1 MRTTA
6 ASSPCSRTS
15 ADPTHGDRT
24 VTRVPAPVLAL
35 AAMLSVQIGAALA
48 KTRFD
53 EVGSVGAAAL
63 RLVIGALVL
72 LLVVRPRVRHWT
84 RGQWTAAVLLGL
96 ALGGMNVFIYVA
108 FASIPIG
115 VAVTIE
121 FLGPLT
127 LSLAHTRRWRD
138 VTWAVLAL
146 AGVVLLGVGPAAV
159 TAVGGVVAAIAAAAC
174 WAGYIVMNRR
184 VGAAIPGVDGL
195 AVSMVVAMLVSLP
208 TGLRPAVDGVV
219 GDPSLLLVF
228 AGVALLSTVL
238 PYALE
243 MLALRRMPT
252 RVFGV
257 LQSLGPAIAALAG
270 LVVLHEELAVQEV
283 VALACVSV
291 ASVGV
296 TLSARR
302 GRARPDAGRTGGA
315 GQVP

>member
-1 MRTTA
+1 MI
-6 ASSPCSRTS
+6 
-15 ADPTHGDRT
+15 
-24 VTRVPAPVLAL
+24 
-35 AAMLSVQIGAALA
+35 SVQLGAAVA

-53 EVGSVGAAAL
+53 DVGSVGAATL
-63 RLVIGALVL
+63 RLVIGAVVL
-72 LLVVRPRVRHWT
+72 ALLVRPRVRHWT
-84 RGQWTAAVLLGL
+84 RAQWLGAVGLGL

-121 FLGPLT
+121 FLGPLA
-127 LSLAHTRRWRD
+127 LSLVHTRRWRD

-146 AGVVLLGVGPAAV
+146 AGVVLLGVGPTAV
-159 TAVGGVVAAIAAAAC
+159 TAVGGVVFAVLAAGC
-174 WAGYIVMNRR
+174 WAGYIVMNRH

-195 AVSMVVAMLVSLP
+195 VVSMVVAMLVSLP
-208 TGLRPAVDGVV
+208 FGLRSAVDGVLRE
-219 GDPSLLLVF
+219 PTLLIVF
-228 AGVALLSTVL
+228 GAVAVLSSVL

-270 LVVLHEELAVQEV
+270 LVVLAEGLSVLET
-283 VALACVSV
+283 VALACVTA

-302 GRARPDAGRTGGA
+302 RRGGPV
-315 GQVP
+315 G

>member
-1 MRTTA
+1 MT
-6 ASSPCSRTS
+6 SP
-15 ADPTHGDRT
+15 ADPSRAPAR
-24 VTRVPAPVLAL
+24 RVPAPLLAI
-35 AAMLSVQIGAALA
+35 AAMLSVQVGAAVA

-53 EVGSVGAAAL
+53 EVGSVGAATL
-63 RLVIGALVL
+63 RLVIGAVVL
-72 LLVVRPRVRHWT
+72 ALVVRPRVGHWN
-84 RGQWTAAVLLGL
+84 RAQWVGAVGLGL

-121 FLGPLT
+121 FLGPLA
-127 LSLAHTRRWRD
+127 LSLVHTRRWRD
-138 VTWAVLAL
+138 AVWAVLAL

-159 TAVGGVVAAIAAAAC
+159 TAVTGVVAAVLAAAC

-208 TGLRPAVDGVV
+208 FGLRSAVDGVV
-219 GDPSLLLVF
+219 RDPGLLVVF
-228 AGVALLSTVL
+228 GIVAVLSSVL

-257 LQSLGPAIAALAG
+257 LQSMGPAIAALAG
-270 LVVLHEELAVQEV
+270 LVVLHERLALQEV
-283 VALACVSV
+283 VALACVTA

-302 GRARPDAGRTGGA
+302 TRRGGPGSGTGGPVS
-315 GQVP
+315 VP

>member
-1 MRTTA
+1 M
-6 ASSPCSRTS
+6 P
-15 ADPTHGDRT
+15 
-24 VTRVPAPVLAL
+24 VNRVPAPLLAL
-35 AAMLSVQIGAALA
+35 AAMVSVQVGAAIA

-53 EVGSVGAAAL
+53 DVGSVGAATL
-63 RLVIGALVL
+63 RLVIGAVVL
-72 LLVVRPRVRHWT
+72 ALVVRPRVRHWT
-84 RGQWTAAVLLGL
+84 REQWLGAIGLGL
-96 ALGGMNVFIYVA
+96 ALGGMNVFIYIA

-121 FLGPLT
+121 FLGPLA
-127 LSLAHTRRWRD
+127 LSLVHTRRWRD
-138 VTWAVLAL
+138 VLWAVLAL

-159 TAVGGVVAAIAAAAC
+159 TAVGGVVFAVLAAVC
-174 WAGYIVMNRR
+174 WAGYIVMNRH

-195 AVSMVVAMLVSLP
+195 AVSMLVAMVVSLP
-208 TGLRPAVDGVV
+208 FGLGAAVDGVV
-219 GDPSLLLVF
+219 REPVLLVVF
-228 AGVALLSTVL
+228 GAVAVLSSVL

-270 LVVLHEELAVQEV
+270 LLILHEGLAPLEI
-283 VALACVSV
+283 VALACVTA

-302 GRARPDAGRTGGA
+302 ERGGRKGGTDL
-315 GQVP
+315 VP

>member
-1 MRTTA
+1 MA
-6 ASSPCSRTS
+6 
-15 ADPTHGDRT
+15 T
-24 VTRVPAPVLAL
+24 VTRVPAPLLAL
-35 AAMLSVQIGAALA
+35 AAMVSVQIGAAVA

-53 EVGSVGAAAL
+53 EVEPVGAATL
-63 RLVIGALVL
+63 RLVIGAVVL
-72 LLVVRPRVRHWT
+72 LLLVRPRVRHWT
-84 RGQWTAAVLLGL
+84 RAQWTAATLLGL

-121 FLGPLT
+121 FLGPLA
-127 LSLAHTRRWRD
+127 LSLVHTRRWRD
-138 VTWAVLAL
+138 VTWAVVAL

-159 TAVGGVVAAIAAAAC
+159 TAVGGVLAAVAAAAC

-208 TGLRPAVDGVV
+208 TGVRPAVDGVV
-219 GDPSLLLVF
+219 RHPSLLLVF
-228 AGVALLSTVL
+228 GAVAVLSSVL

-257 LQSLGPAIAALAG
+257 LQSLGPGIAALAG
-270 LVVLHEELAVQEV
+270 LVVLREALALQEL

-291 ASVGV
+291 ASIGV

-302 GRARPDAGRTGGA
+302 GRGSRAGGTA
-315 GQVP
+315 AADSVP

>member
-1 MRTTA
+1 M
-6 ASSPCSRTS
+6 
-15 ADPTHGDRT
+15 
-24 VTRVPAPVLAL
+24 TRVPAPLLAL
-35 AAMLSVQIGAALA
+35 AAIVSVQLGAAIA

-63 RLVIGALVL
+63 RLVIGAVVL
-72 LLVVRPRVRHWT
+72 ALVVRPRVRHWT
-84 RGQWTAAVLLGL
+84 RAQWLGAVALGV

-127 LSLAHTRRWRD
+127 LSLVHTRRWRD
-138 VTWAVLAL
+138 ALWALLAL
-146 AGVVLLGVGPAAV
+146 AGVVLLGVGPSAV
-159 TAVGGVVAAIAAAAC
+159 TSVAGVLFAVLAAGC
-174 WAGYIVMNRR
+174 WAGYIVMNRH
-184 VGAAIPGVDGL
+184 VGQAIPGVDGL
-195 AVSMVVAMLVSLP
+195 AVSM
-208 TGLRPAVDGVV
+208 
-219 GDPSLLLVF
+219 LLVF
-228 AGVALLSTVL
+228 GAVAVLSSVL

-270 LVVLHEELAVQEV
+270 LVVLAEGLSAQEV
-283 VALACVSV
+283 AALACVTA

-302 GRARPDAGRTGGA
+302 RRA
-315 GQVP
+315 

>member
-1 MRTTA
+1 M
-6 ASSPCSRTS
+6 
-15 ADPTHGDRT
+15 
-24 VTRVPAPVLAL
+24 TRVPAPLLAL
-35 AAMLSVQIGAALA
+35 AAMVSVQVGAAVA

-53 EVGSVGAAAL
+53 EVGSVGAATL
-63 RLVIGALVL
+63 RLVIGAVVLV
-72 LLVVRPRVRHWT
+72 LVVRPRVRHWT
-84 RGQWTAAVLLGL
+84 RSQWTAAVLLGL

-108 FASIPIG
+108 FATIPIG

-121 FLGPLT
+121 FLGPLA
-127 LSLAHTRRWRD
+127 LSLVHTRRWRD
-138 VTWAVLAL
+138 VTWALLAL

-159 TAVGGVVAAIAAAAC
+159 TAVGGVVAAVAAAVC

-208 TGLRPAVDGVV
+208 TGLRPAVEGVA

-228 AGVALLSTVL
+228 GAVAVLSSVL

-257 LQSLGPAIAALAG
+257 LQSMGPGIAALAG
-270 LVVLHEELAVQEV
+270 LVVLHEGLAAQEV

-302 GRARPDAGRTGGA
+302 ARGRAGAGGA
-315 GQVP
+315 GGAEAVP

>member
-1 MRTTA
+1 MN
-6 ASSPCSRTS
+6 
-15 ADPTHGDRT
+15 
-24 VTRVPAPVLAL
+24 RVPAPLLAL
-35 AAMLSVQIGAALA
+35 AAMVSVQIGAAVA

-53 EVGSVGAAAL
+53 EVAPVGAATL
-63 RLVIGALVL
+63 RLVIGAVVLVL
-72 LLVVRPRVRHWT
+72 LVRPRVRHWT

-121 FLGPLT
+121 FLGPLA
-127 LSLAHTRRWRD
+127 LSLVHTRRWRD
-138 VTWAVLAL
+138 VTWALLAL

-159 TAVGGVVAAIAAAAC
+159 TAVGGVVAAVAAAAC
-174 WAGYIVMNRR
+174 WAGYIVMNQR

-208 TGLRPAVDGVV
+208 TGLLPAVDGVV
-219 GDPSLLLVF
+219 AAPSLLLVF
-228 AGVALLSTVL
+228 AGVAVLSSVL

-270 LVVLHEELAVQEV
+270 LVVLREGLAAQEV

-291 ASVGV
+291 ASIGV

-302 GRARPDAGRTGGA
+302 GRIRPAAGRTGGA

>member
-1 MRTTA
+1 M
-6 ASSPCSRTS
+6 
-15 ADPTHGDRT
+15 
-24 VTRVPAPVLAL
+24 TRVPAPLLAL
-35 AAMLSVQIGAALA
+35 AAIVSVQLGAAIA

-63 RLVIGALVL
+63 RLVIGAVVL
-72 LLVVRPRVRHWT
+72 ALVVRPRVRHWT
-84 RGQWTAAVLLGL
+84 RAQWLGAVALGV

-127 LSLAHTRRWRD
+127 LSLVHTRRWRD
-138 VTWAVLAL
+138 ALWALLAL
-146 AGVVLLGVGPAAV
+146 AGVVLLGVGPSAV
-159 TAVGGVVAAIAAAAC
+159 TSVAGVLFAVLAAGC
-174 WAGYIVMNRR
+174 WAGYIVMNRH
-184 VGAAIPGVDGL
+184 VGQAIPGVDGL
-195 AVSMVVAMLVSLP
+195 AVSMLVAMLVALP
-208 TGLRPAVDGVV
+208 FGAGEAVRGVAA
-219 GDPSLLLVF
+219 DPSLLLVF
-228 AGVALLSTVL
+228 GAVAVLSSVL

-270 LVVLHEELAVQEV
+270 LVVLAEGLSAQEV
-283 VALACVSV
+283 AALACVTA

-302 GRARPDAGRTGGA
+302 RRA
-315 GQVP
+315 

>member
-1 MRTTA
+1 MSTA
-6 ASSPCSRTS
+6 
-15 ADPTHGDRT
+15 
-24 VTRVPAPVLAL
+24 TRVPAPLLAL
-35 AAMLSVQIGAALA
+35 AAMVSVQIGAAVA

-53 EVGSVGAAAL
+53 EVEPVGAATL
-63 RLVIGALVL
+63 RLVIGAVVL

-84 RGQWTAAVLLGL
+84 RAQWAAAALLGL
-96 ALGGMNVFIYVA
+96 ALGGMNVLIYVA

-121 FLGPLT
+121 FLGPLV
-127 LSLAHTRRWRD
+127 LSLVHTRRWRD
-138 VTWAVLAL
+138 VTWALLAL
-146 AGVVLLGVGPAAV
+146 VGVVLLGVGPAAV
-159 TAVGGVVAAIAAAAC
+159 TAVGGVLAAVAAAAY

-208 TGLRPAVDGVV
+208 TGLGPAVAGVAAH
-219 GDPSLLLVF
+219 PTLLLVF
-228 AGVALLSTVL
+228 GAVAVLSSVL

-257 LQSLGPAIAALAG
+257 LQSLGPGIAALAG
-270 LVVLHEELAVQEV
+270 LVVLHEALATQEV

-291 ASVGV
+291 ASIGV
-296 TLSARR
+296 TLAARR
-302 GRARPDAGRTGGA
+302 GRTRPDTGPPPVA
-315 GQVP
+315 DRVP

>member
-1 MRTTA
+1 MATA
-6 ASSPCSRTS
+6 
-15 ADPTHGDRT
+15 
-24 VTRVPAPVLAL
+24 TRVPAPLLAL
-35 AAMLSVQIGAALA
+35 AAMVSVQIGAAVA

-53 EVGSVGAAAL
+53 EVEPVGAATL
-63 RLVIGALVL
+63 RLVIGAVVL

-84 RGQWTAAVLLGL
+84 RAQWTAAALLGL
-96 ALGGMNVFIYVA
+96 ALGGMNVLIYVA

-121 FLGPLT
+121 FLGPLV
-127 LSLAHTRRWRD
+127 LSLVHTRRWRD
-138 VTWAVLAL
+138 VTWALLAL

-159 TAVGGVVAAIAAAAC
+159 TAVGGVLAAVAAAAC

-195 AVSMVVAMLVSLP
+195 AVSMVVAMVVSLP
-208 TGLRPAVDGVV
+208 TGLGPAVEGVAAH
-219 GDPSLLLVF
+219 PTLLLVF
-228 AGVALLSTVL
+228 GAVAVLSSVL

-257 LQSLGPAIAALAG
+257 LQSLGPGIAALAG
-270 LVVLHEELAVQEV
+270 LVVLHEALATQEV

-291 ASVGV
+291 ASIGV

-302 GRARPDAGRTGGA
+302 GRTRPDSGLPPGA
-315 GQVP
+315 DQVP